1 MADFSK
7 LSLPAL
13 VLVTEVLVRIKTDD
27 SRQTLY
33 FWWDEAE
40 DEYNKRMVAL
50 LEEEMVQLCIRWELP
65 SYHGRALLINYT
77 EHHIRPLDLLLSWV
91 GDVGFLQEA
100 QALFDMYNAAEIL

>member
-1 MADFSK
+1 MASFSM

-13 VLVTEVLVRIKTDD
+13 VVITSVLEGIKIDD

-33 FWWDEAE
+33 SWWEEAYE
-40 DEYNKRMVAL
+40 EYNKRIVSL
-50 LEEEMVQLCIRWELP
+50 LEEEMIQLCIRWELP

-91 GDVGFLQEA
+91 GDVGFLMEA
-100 QALFDMYNAAEIL
+100 QALFNMYNAAEIL